1 MEAEIFVQNLSG
13 KYPYHKIS
21 RYLKS
26 GDGDKN
32 VFKAEASSV
41 LCCVSAAVL
50 ACMIQSSAENIK
62 SLTWILNCGF
72 DRVIKQN
79 NNSGAAVTARSQGAE
94 CKSHFYLQRRRRGHE
109 GANIVSISITT
120 GGSSAVSRGVQG
132 WLQSTEGT
140 VHFHPPTLASQHQPG
155 RVATLVGLGWAGLGW
170 LLQLGIFNS
179 DHSPSPGR
187 PQPPAEDTDS
197 YTAPPPPAHSRTARP
212 HK

>member
-1 MEAEIFVQNLSG
+1 MQNLSG

-79 NNSGAAVTARSQGAE
+79 NNSGAGVTARSQGAE
-94 CKSHFYLQRRRRGHE
+94 CKLHFYLQRRRRGHE

-120 GGSSAVSRGVQG
+120 GGSSAVSSVQG
-132 WLQSTEGT
+132 WIQSTEGT

-155 RVATLVGLGWAGLGW
+155 RVATLGLGWLGWAALGWAGLAAAVRN
-170 LLQLGIFNS
+170 I
-179 DHSPSPGR
+179 
-187 PQPPAEDTDS
+187 
-197 YTAPPPPAHSRTARP
+197 
-212 HK
+212 

>member
-32 VFKAEASSV
+32 VFKAAEASSV

-50 ACMIQSSAENIK
+50 ACMIQSSTENIK

-79 NNSGAAVTARSQGAE
+79 NNSGAAVTARRQGAE
-94 CKSHFYLQRRRRGHE
+94 CKLHFYLQRRRRGHE

-120 GGSSAVSRGVQG
+120 GGSSAVSRGGSSQQRG
-132 WLQSTEGT
+132 QFT
-140 VHFHPPTLASQHQPG
+140 FIHPPSPPNTSQGGWQHWG
-155 RVATLVGLGWAGLGW
+155 WAGWAGLGW
-170 LLQLGIFNS
+170 AGCCS
-179 DHSPSPGR
+179 
-187 PQPPAEDTDS
+187 
-197 YTAPPPPAHSRTARP
+197 
-212 HK
+212 

>member
-1 MEAEIFVQNLSG
+1 MQNLSG

-94 CKSHFYLQRRRRGHE
+94 CKLHFYLQRRRRGHE

-120 GGSSAVSRGVQG
+120 GGSSAVSRGGSSQQRG
-132 WLQSTEGT
+132 QFT
-140 VHFHPPTLASQHQPG
+140 FIHPPSPPNTSQGGWQHWG
-155 RVATLVGLGWAGLGW
+155 WAGWAGLGW
-170 LLQLGIFNS
+170 AGCCS
-179 DHSPSPGR
+179 
-187 PQPPAEDTDS
+187 
-197 YTAPPPPAHSRTARP
+197 
-212 HK
+212 

>member
-79 NNSGAAVTARSQGAE
+79 NNSGAGVTARSQGAE
-94 CKSHFYLQRRRRGHE
+94 CKLHFYLQRRRRGHE

-132 WLQSTEGT
+132 WIQSTEGT

-155 RVATLVGLGWAGLGW
+155 RVATLGLGWLGWAGLG
-170 LLQLGIFNS
+170 
-179 DHSPSPGR
+179 
-187 PQPPAEDTDS
+187 
-197 YTAPPPPAHSRTARP
+197 
-212 HK
+212 

>member
-32 VFKAEASSV
+32 VFKAAEASSV

-79 NNSGAAVTARSQGAE
+79 NNSGAAVTARRQGAE
-94 CKSHFYLQRRRRGHE
+94 CKLHFYLQRRRRGHE

-120 GGSSAVSRGVQG
+120 GGSSAVSRGGSSQQRG
-132 WLQSTEGT
+132 QFT
-140 VHFHPPTLASQHQPG
+140 FIHPPSPPPPAREGGNTGAGLA
-155 RVATLVGLGWAGLGW
+155 GLGWAGLAAAVRN
-170 LLQLGIFNS
+170 I
-179 DHSPSPGR
+179 
-187 PQPPAEDTDS
+187 
-197 YTAPPPPAHSRTARP
+197 
-212 HK
+212 